1 MLLIAL
7 HSWTMLVIGFDDLH
21 DSRHGW
27 QEDGG
32 MTRGQVLAT
41 YPFRPPCRLGS
52 PPVSALITHRLARE
66 DGLVTFRTLVVA
78 CAMTAFLTA
87 VGATALSSALAPTPK
102 PVTRVVAVRIA
113 DTVPAA
119 VAPSTPAVPA
129 PAAPAANAW
138 VVAGAAAA
146 AAASGAGGQLDPS
159 PPGVLAGGSLVA
171 DDLVAPCATLSLAG
185 AVSRGLAGCP

>member
-1 MLLIAL
+1 
-7 HSWTMLVIGFDDLH
+7 
-21 DSRHGW
+21 
-27 QEDGG
+27 
-32 MTRGQVLAT
+32 
-41 YPFRPPCRLGS
+41 
-52 PPVSALITHRLARE
+52 VSALITHRLARE

-87 VGATALSSALAPTPK
+87 VGATALSSALVPTPK

-113 DTVPAA
+113 DTASAA
-119 VAPSTPAVPA
+119 AAPSTPAVPA
-129 PAAPAANAW
+129 PHAAPAASAW

>member
-1 MLLIAL
+1 
-7 HSWTMLVIGFDDLH
+7 
-21 DSRHGW
+21 
-27 QEDGG
+27 
-32 MTRGQVLAT
+32 
-41 YPFRPPCRLGS
+41 
-52 PPVSALITHRLARE
+52 VSELITHRLARE
-66 DGLVTFRTLVVA
+66 DGSVTFRTLVVA

-87 VGATALSSALAPTPK
+87 VGATALAYAFVPTPK

-113 DTVPAA
+113 DTTPAA
-119 VAPSTPAVPA
+119 AAPAAPAAPAV

-138 VVAGAAAA
+138 AVAGAEAAG
-146 AAASGAGGQLDPS
+146 AASRAGAQLDPS